1 MLLLA
6 TNTTML
12 EHMHNVYLDI
22 DHVRPTNVP
31 TNLIAVPADEDMM
44 VGGEHKRGRV
54 DRFGHR

>member
-1 MLLLA
+1 
-6 TNTTML
+6 ML
-12 EHMHNVYLDI
+12 EHMHNVYFDI

>member
-6 TNTTML
+6 TKTTML
-12 EHMHNVYLDI
+12 ERMQNVYLDMY
-22 DHVRPTNVP
+22 HVRPTNVP